1 MLFRWFTLTF
11 GTSHGVFYPLQY
23 VGTFSVPGTDQG
35 VRSEFV
41 RRQLNNMKV
50 IVRARGVLVIISP
63 AGIKVTD
70 NKGQV
75 RNKFPCNFCCQT
87 WLSNA
92 FEVIDI
98 RAIALFYFDLLTSQ
112 FKSA

>member
-1 MLFRWFTLTF
+1 MLFSWFTLTF
-11 GTSHGVFYPLQY
+11 DASHGVFYPLQY

-75 RNKFPCNFCCQT
+75 RNKIP
-87 WLSNA
+87 
-92 FEVIDI
+92 
-98 RAIALFYFDLLTSQ
+98 
-112 FKSA
+112 

>member
-1 MLFRWFTLTF
+1 MLFSLFTLTF
-11 GTSHGVFYPLQY
+11 DDSSELQY

-50 IVRARGVLVIISP
+50 IVRARDVLIIISP
-63 AGIKVTD
+63 VGVKVTD

-75 RNKFPCNFCCQT
+75 CVKSLSVTCSESW
-87 WLSNA
+87 WLR
-92 FEVIDI
+92 F
-98 RAIALFYFDLLTSQ
+98 
-112 FKSA
+112 